1 MLASHP
7 TASRHRQEDDVVVAP
22 GPRSPHPATPPR
34 RPWWARLLRR
44 LVAAA
49 LGLLVVCVAVLG
61 VAWVLT
67 PDVGDA
73 RDRVTER
80 LAAAGATPLE
90 GELPDRVVAAVLAT
104 EDSHFEHHI
113 GVDWRGALRA
123 PIGVVTGEDLGGS
136 TLDQQLAKNVYE
148 DGQAG
153 VLDRVSAVVLA
164 LKLDAEWSKEDL
176 LRMYL
181 DDAYFGHGFTG
192 VVDAAQGYFG
202 RAPGELSWTQASL
215 LAGLLQAPSAYDP
228 FVHPERAAARQAHVL
243 DRLVAVGELTRAE
256 ADEVADDEWALVAG

>member
-1 MLASHP
+1 MLAAHP
-7 TASRHRQEDDVVVAP
+7 TASRHRQEDGQGFDGTMRS
-22 GPRSPHPATPPR
+22 GPAGARK

-49 LGLLVVCVAVLG
+49 AALAVLGVAVLG
-61 VAWVLT
+61 VAWVVT
-67 PDVGDA
+67 PGVGDA
-73 RDRVTER
+73 RERVTER
-80 LAAAGATPLE
+80 LAAADATPLE

-123 PIGVVTGEDLGGS
+123 PIGAVTGEDLGGS

-148 DGQAG
+148 DGEAG

-164 LKLDAEWSKEDL
+164 LKLDAAWSKEDL

-181 DDAYFGHGFTG
+181 DDAYLGHGFTG

-202 RAPGELSWTQASL
+202 LAPGELSWAQASL

-228 FVHPERAAARQAHVL
+228 LVHPERAAARQAHVL
-243 DRLVAVGELTRAE
+243 DRLVDVGELTRAE
-256 ADEVADDEWALVAG
+256 ADDVAAEDWALVGG